1 MQTMEKV
8 QSTETPPRSADR
20 NSWLLVAVAL
30 LAIAVVALGSLWLGE
45 RSTVSDLESQL
56 EAAETAAAE
65 IASTSHP
72 QQAEVRALYDDFI
85 AAIADPDAETVA
97 SLFMP
102 AALHVDGVGIET
114 RGAEV
119 IGRAYEGIGPLE
131 AINTD
136 AVIVVGESTLRAAMR
151 GQVEGV
157 DGLLVTSIVP
167 TQDGLKFS
175 KVIWFGR

>member
-8 QSTETPPRSADR
+8 QSTETPPRSAGR
-20 NSWLLVAVAL
+20 NPWMLVAMAL
-30 LAIAVVALGSLWLGE
+30 LAIAVVALGSLWVSE

-85 AAIADPDAETVA
+85 AAIADPNAETIA
-97 SLFMP
+97 SLFMST
-102 AALHVDGVGIET
+102 AVNVDASGTEI
-114 RGAEV
+114 RGAEA
-119 IGRAYEGIGPLE
+119 IGTAYQVIGPLE
-131 AINTD
+131 ASNTD
-136 AVIVVGESTLRAAMR
+136 ALIVNGESILRAAMR

-167 TQDGLKFS
+167 SEDGLKFS
-175 KVIWFGR
+175 KVVWFGG